1 MKSLFT
7 LFSLMFFGLLI
18 LSSADPSH
26 AVTWSDNDGQLSGT
40 QLTEE
45 VSGVVGDATQASRT
59 ISYGIGGLGAV
70 ALGALAF
77 FGRFQWGWFFGLV
90 GGLAL
95 IGLYNV
101 AVQNIAGG
109 DLSTLSTSSGGGGG
123 LPK

>member
-7 LFSLMFFGLLI
+7 LFTLMVFAVMVF
-18 LSSADPSH
+18 SSSESSH
-26 AVTWSDNDGQLSGT
+26 AVEWGDGALKGKPMT
-40 QLTEE
+40 DE
-45 VSGVVGDATQASRT
+45 VSGVVGDATEASRK

-77 FGRFQWGWFFGLV
+77 FGRFQWGWFFGLI

-101 AVQNIAGG
+101 AAENLAGG
-109 DLSTLSTSSGGGGG
+109 TVGELEVSN
-123 LPK
+123 

>member
-7 LFSLMFFGLLI
+7 LFSLMVFAVMVF
-18 LSSADPSH
+18 SSSESSH
-26 AVTWSDNDGQLSGT
+26 AQATKGGLSWGT
-40 QLTEE
+40 GELKGTPLTTEIK
-45 VSGVVGDATQASRT
+45 GVVGDATDASRK

-77 FGRFQWGWFFGLV
+77 FGRFQWGWFFGLI

-101 AVQNIAGG
+101 AATNLAGG
-109 DLSTLSTSSGGGGG
+109 DVGELQVSN
-123 LPK
+123 

>member
-7 LFSLMFFGLLI
+7 LFSLMVFGLLVF
-18 LSSADPSH
+18 SSSESSH
-26 AVTWSDNDGQLSGT
+26 AVTWGSGT
-40 QLTEE
+40 LKGKPMTDQ
-45 VSGVVGDATQASRT
+45 VSGVVGDATAASRT

-77 FGRFQWGWFFGLV
+77 FGRFQWGWFFGLI

-101 AVQNIAGG
+101 AATNLAGG
-109 DLSTLSTSSGGGGG
+109 NLSELNTSN
-123 LPK
+123 

>member
-7 LFSLMFFGLLI
+7 LFSLMVFGLLVF
-18 LSSADPSH
+18 SSSESSH
-26 AVTWSDNDGQLSGT
+26 AAVTWGSGT
-40 QLTEE
+40 LKGKPMTDQ
-45 VSGVVGDATQASRT
+45 VSGVVGDATAASRT

-77 FGRFQWGWFFGLV
+77 FGRFQWGWFFGLI

-101 AVQNIAGG
+101 AATNLAGG
-109 DLSTLSTSSGGGGG
+109 NLSELNTSS
-123 LPK
+123 K

>member
-7 LFSLMFFGLLI
+7 LFSLMLF
-18 LSSADPSH
+18 
-26 AVTWSDNDGQLSGT
+26 AVMVFSPPAFSQGAVKWGSGQKLSGT
-40 QLTEE
+40 EITKQ
-45 VSGVVGDATQASRT
+45 VSGVVGDATEASRK

-77 FGRFQWGWFFGLV
+77 FGRFQWGWFFGLI

-101 AVQNIAGG
+101 AATNLAGG
-109 DLSTLSTSSGGGGG
+109 NVGELNTSGN
-123 LPK
+123 

>member
-7 LFSLMFFGLLI
+7 LFSLLVFGLLVF
-18 LSSADPSH
+18 SSSESSH
-26 AVTWSDNDGQLSGT
+26 AQATKGTGLSWGSGS
-40 QLTEE
+40 LKGSPMTEE
-45 VSGVVGDATQASRT
+45 ISGVVGDATDASRK

-77 FGRFQWGWFFGLV
+77 FGRFQWGWFFGLI

-101 AVQNIAGG
+101 AATNLAGG
-109 DLSTLSTSSGGGGG
+109 DVSELKVSN
-123 LPK
+123 

>member
-1 MKSLFT
+1 MKSFLT

-26 AVTWSDNDGQLSGT
+26 AVTWGNGQLTGSPIT
-40 QLTEE
+40 SQI
-45 VSGVVGDATQASRT
+45 SGVVGDATSASRT

-95 IGLYNV
+95 IGLYNL
-101 AVQNIAGG
+101 AVTNLAGG
-109 DLSTLSTSSGGGGG
+109 NLSELQTSGPSSGRQ
-123 LPK
+123 P

>member
-7 LFSLMFFGLLI
+7 LFSLLIFGLLVF
-18 LSSADPSH
+18 SSSESSH
-26 AVTWSDNDGQLSGT
+26 AQATKGTGLSWGSGS
-40 QLTEE
+40 LKGSPMTEE
-45 VSGVVGDATQASRT
+45 ISGVVGDATDASRK

-77 FGRFQWGWFFGLV
+77 FGRFQWGWFFGLI

-101 AVQNIAGG
+101 AAENLAGG
-109 DLSTLSTSSGGGGG
+109 TVGELEVSN
-123 LPK
+123 

>member
-7 LFSLMFFGLLI
+7 LFSLMVFAVMVF
-18 LSSADPSH
+18 SSSESSH
-26 AVTWSDNDGQLSGT
+26 AQSGVQWGSGSLKGKPMT
-40 QLTEE
+40 DE
-45 VSGVVGDATQASRT
+45 VSGLVGDATDASRK

-77 FGRFQWGWFFGLV
+77 FGRFQWGWFFGLI

-101 AVQNIAGG
+101 AATNLAGG
-109 DLSTLSTSSGGGGG
+109 NVGELQVSN
-123 LPK
+123 

>member
-7 LFSLMFFGLLI
+7 LFSLMVFGLLVF
-18 LSSADPSH
+18 SSSESSH
-26 AVTWSDNDGQLSGT
+26 ASITWGTGQLKGT
-40 QLTEE
+40 PLTTEIK
-45 VSGVVGDATQASRT
+45 GVVGDATDASRK

-77 FGRFQWGWFFGLV
+77 FGRFQWGWFFGLI

-101 AVQNIAGG
+101 AATNLAGG
-109 DLSTLSTSSGGGGG
+109 NVGELEVSN
-123 LPK
+123 

>member
-7 LFSLMFFGLLI
+7 LFSLMVF
-18 LSSADPSH
+18 
-26 AVTWSDNDGQLSGT
+26 AVMVFSPPAFSQSTVKWGSGKQLSGT
-40 QLTEE
+40 EITKQ
-45 VSGVVGDATQASRT
+45 VSGVVGDATQASRK

-77 FGRFQWGWFFGLV
+77 FGRFQWGWFFGLI

-101 AVQNIAGG
+101 AVQNLAGG
-109 DLSTLSTSSGGGGG
+109 EVAELQTSGVN
-123 LPK
+123 

>member
-7 LFSLMFFGLLI
+7 LFSLMVFGLLVF
-18 LSSADPSH
+18 SSSESSH
-26 AVTWSDNDGQLSGT
+26 AVEWGTGQLKGT
-40 QLTEE
+40 PLTTEIK
-45 VSGVVGDATQASRT
+45 GVVGDATEASRK

-77 FGRFQWGWFFGLV
+77 FGRFQWGWFFGLI

-101 AVQNIAGG
+101 AATNLAGG
-109 DLSTLSTSSGGGGG
+109 NVGELDVSN
-123 LPK
+123 

>member
-7 LFSLMFFGLLI
+7 LFGLMFVAFMAF
-18 LSSADPSH
+18 SPPAAAD
-26 AVTWSDNDGQLSGT
+26 AVEWAPGNLKGSPITD
-40 QLTEE
+40 E
-45 VSGVVGDATQASRT
+45 VSGVVGDATKASRT

-95 IGLYNV
+95 IGLYNL
-101 AVQNIAGG
+101 AVENLAGG
-109 DLSTLSTSSGGGGG
+109 GTNLGG
-123 LPK
+123 LVTSD

>member
-7 LFSLMFFGLLI
+7 LFSLMIFGLLVF
-18 LSSADPSH
+18 SSSESSH
-26 AVTWSDNDGQLSGT
+26 AVVTWGSGT
-40 QLTEE
+40 LKGKPMTDQ
-45 VSGVVGDATQASRT
+45 VSVVVGDATNASRT

-77 FGRFQWGWFFGLV
+77 FGRFQWGWFFGLI

-101 AVQNIAGG
+101 AATNLAGG
-109 DLSTLSTSSGGGGG
+109 DVSELKVSN
-123 LPK
+123 

>member
-1 MKSLFT
+1 MKQILTILGVLCLGF
-7 LFSLMFFGLLI
+7 LMFSQNSF
-18 LSSADPSH
+18 A
-26 AVTWSDNDGQLSGT
+26 AVTWGNGSMSANNIT
-40 QLTEE
+40 TE

-77 FGRFQWGWFFGLV
+77 FGRFQWGWFFGLI

-101 AVQNIAGG
+101 AVQSLAGG
-109 DLSTLSTSSGGGGG
+109 NVTDLNTSN
-123 LPK
+123 

>member
-7 LFSLMFFGLLI
+7 LFSLMVFGLLVF
-18 LSSADPSH
+18 SSSESSH
-26 AVTWSDNDGQLSGT
+26 AAVTWGSGT
-40 QLTEE
+40 TLKGKPMTEE
-45 VSGVVGDATQASRT
+45 ISGVVGDATDASRK

-77 FGRFQWGWFFGLV
+77 FGRFQWGWFFGLI

-101 AVQNIAGG
+101 AATNLAGG
-109 DLSTLSTSSGGGGG
+109 NVTELNVSN
-123 LPK
+123 

>member
-7 LFSLMFFGLLI
+7 LFSLMVFGLLVF
-18 LSSADPSH
+18 SSSESSH
-26 AVTWSDNDGQLSGT
+26 AAVTWGSGT
-40 QLTEE
+40 LKGKPMTDQ
-45 VSGVVGDATQASRT
+45 VSVVVGDATNASRT

-77 FGRFQWGWFFGLV
+77 FGRFQWGWFFGLI

-101 AVQNIAGG
+101 AATNLAGG
-109 DLSTLSTSSGGGGG
+109 DVTTLNTSN
-123 LPK
+123 

>member
-7 LFSLMFFGLLI
+7 LFTLMVFAVMVF
-18 LSSADPSH
+18 SSSESSH
-26 AVTWSDNDGQLSGT
+26 AGPVQWGTPGKKLSGT
-40 QLTEE
+40 AITEQ
-45 VSGVVGDATQASRT
+45 VSGVVGDATKASRT

-77 FGRFQWGWFFGLV
+77 FGRFQWGWFFGLI

-101 AVQNIAGG
+101 AAENLAGG
-109 DLSTLSTSSGGGGG
+109 GTDLGG
-123 LPK
+123 LKTSN